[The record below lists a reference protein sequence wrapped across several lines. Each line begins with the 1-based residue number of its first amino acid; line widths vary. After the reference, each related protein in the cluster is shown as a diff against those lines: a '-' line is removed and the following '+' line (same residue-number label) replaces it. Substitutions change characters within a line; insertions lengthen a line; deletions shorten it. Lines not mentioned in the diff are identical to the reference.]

1 MSEVIHERMR
11 HGITKG
17 HEEMMSSGLKLPAS
31 GYQIQ
36 NGYGYI
42 QSELPIPGI
51 NYMFGR
57 GH

>member
-1 MSEVIHERMR
+1 MMRERMR

-17 HEEMMSSGLKLPAS
+17 HEEMMSSGVKIPAS
-31 GYQIQ
+31 GYQIK

-57 GH
+57 GPEC